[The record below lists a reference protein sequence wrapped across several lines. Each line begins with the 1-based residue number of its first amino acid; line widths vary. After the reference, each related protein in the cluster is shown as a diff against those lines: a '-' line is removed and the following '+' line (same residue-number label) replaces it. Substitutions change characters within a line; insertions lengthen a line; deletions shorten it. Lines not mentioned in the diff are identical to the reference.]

1 MVKNLCI
8 LLFINSLVSAQTL
21 KSFPPDQHSYMG
33 GREAFYSDFQKIIL
47 EKKLS
52 PCENKKEYFHAP
64 IIIDKDD
71 TAIVYDGNNARA
83 PESQCAVALTREV
96 IKSMPGF
103 VAAKID
109 GKPTVAVAQYLI
121 YPDAFFENYKD
132 GYSPYNQIV
141 QPEFPGGIDAFRE
154 LVNHRTDV
162 SNFYLKG
169 KGKVTVVVQ
178 FKINKEGSI
187 ENVTLKN
194 SSGLKEYDDIIISAV
209 KSIKKKWT
217 PATLHGIIIDYNF
230 SMPLSLSSKDIIR

>member
-1 MVKNLCI
+1 MVKNLYI

-21 KSFPPDQHSYMG
+21 KSFPPDQHSYLG
-33 GREAFYSDFQKIIL
+33 GREAFYRDFQKIIV

-52 PCENKKEYFHAP
+52 PCENKKEYFDAFVVVK
-64 IIIDKDD
+64 DDD
-71 TAIVYDGNNARA
+71 TAVLYESKNERA
-83 PESQCAVALTREV
+83 AQVPCAVALTREV
-96 IKSMPGF
+96 IPSMPGWL
-103 VAAKID
+103 AAKTD
-109 GKPTVAVAQYLI
+109 GKKTAAVAYYFI
-121 YPDAFFENYKD
+121 FPDVFFGNFKS
-132 GYSPYNQIV
+132 GYTDVNQTV

-194 SSGLKEYDDIIISAV
+194 SSGLKEYDEMIISAV

-217 PATLHGIIIDYNF
+217 PATVHGIIIDYNF